1 MKLTH
6 SQFSFCFGFV
16 LYHPPVCF
24 WNTLTTLLNARYTVF
39 IADNST
45 DSNHRE
51 YIDVE
56 YRQYL
61 STGQLVYRL
70 NSSNLGL
77 SHSIKLLIQ
86 SASIV
91 FSDFLIYLDQDTCLN
106 GDPTNLFSILENIGK
121 PLINYSVIYF
131 SPFKINKAQKIYI
144 SVNSGTAFNV
154 KDFSRLGLIP
164 DFFLEMIDFGIS
176 LNLRVANLESIVV
189 DASSV
194 LVHDNKDQSIL
205 TNYFLQGTCI
215 RVYSL
220 KRLYN
225 IIINSIRIL
234 FDSVRFKDSDFFIFV
249 LLYLVKVCAMQ
260 LSARFLLMVE
270 SFLAF
275 VLSINSKHL

>member
-1 MKLTH
+1 MLQSSVNQLGDMKLTH

-45 DSNHRE
+45 DSHHKE
-51 YIDVE
+51 YIDVA

-61 STGQLVYRL
+61 SSGQLVFQL

-106 GDPTNLFSILENIGK
+106 GDPAKLFSILQNIGK
-121 PLINYSVIYF
+121 PIINYSVIYF
-131 SPFKINKAQKIYI
+131 SPFKINKSPKINI

-154 KDFSRLGLIP
+154 IDFSKLELIP
-164 DFFLEMIDFGIS
+164 DFFLEMID
-176 LNLRVANLESIVV
+176 
-189 DASSV
+189 
-194 LVHDNKDQSIL
+194 LV
-205 TNYFLQGTCI
+205 Y
-215 RVYSL
+215 R
-220 KRLYN
+220 
-225 IIINSIRIL
+225 
-234 FDSVRFKDSDFFIFV
+234 
-249 LLYLVKVCAMQ
+249 
-260 LSARFLLMVE
+260 
-270 SFLAF
+270 
-275 VLSINSKHL
+275 